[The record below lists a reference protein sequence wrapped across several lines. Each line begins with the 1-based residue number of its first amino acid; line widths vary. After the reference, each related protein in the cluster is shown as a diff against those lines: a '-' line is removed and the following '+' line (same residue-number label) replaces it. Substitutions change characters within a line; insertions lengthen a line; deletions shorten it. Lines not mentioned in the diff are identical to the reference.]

1 MGQLAAA
8 AHAAGLKL
16 GFYYSGRNWY
26 NPYYLAGQHYRYL
39 EYYFGQVS
47 ELFTRYGQVDVL
59 WFDSQG
65 NSSLNQWAPRTM
77 MHRIKQYQPDILVNN
92 RMNGTRRGGK
102 GPLVDDLKGDFLTPE
117 CKLGPFN
124 DKTPWESCMTVA
136 DIPGTR
142 WTGNWSYTSKAKA
155 KPVETSIKFLIN
167 NTVKDGNLLY
177 NIGPTPLGTFDPKQ
191 AETFLAMGKW
201 IAPYRETIYNTRGGP
216 YKDQPWGGGYKTD
229 RRGKKTV
236 YLHVSPLITQQGK
249 ELKGSEPLFIKD
261 IGEKFTKATVI
272 VNGSENGKAAK
283 LEKEG
288 TQYKIT
294 LPAGV
299 TWDRLDPVIK
309 LQ

>member
-1 MGQLAAA
+1 
-8 AHAAGLKL
+8 
-16 GFYYSGRNWY
+16 
-26 NPYYLAGQHYRYL
+26 
-39 EYYFGQVS
+39 
-47 ELFTRYGQVDVL
+47 
-59 WFDSQG
+59 
-65 NSSLNQWAPRTM
+65 
-77 MHRIKQYQPDILVNN
+77 
-92 RMNGTRRGGK
+92 
-102 GPLVDDLKGDFLTPE
+102 
-117 CKLGPFN
+117 
-124 DKTPWESCMTVA
+124 MTVA

-201 IAPYRETIYNTRGGP
+201 IAPYREAIYNTRGGP
-216 YKDQPWGGGYKTD
+216 YKDQPWGGSCYKTD

-236 YLHVSPLITQQGK
+236 YLHVSPLIAQQGK

-272 VNGSENGKAAK
+272 VNSSGNGKAAK

-288 TQYKIT
+288 AQYKIT

-299 TWDRLDPVIK
+299 TWDSLDTVIK